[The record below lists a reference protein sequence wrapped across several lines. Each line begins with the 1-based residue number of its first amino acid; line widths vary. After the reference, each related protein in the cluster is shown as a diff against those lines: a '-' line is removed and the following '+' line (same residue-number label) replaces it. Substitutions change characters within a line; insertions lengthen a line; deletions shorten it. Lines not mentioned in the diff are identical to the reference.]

1 MPTQLVNKKKIEE
14 ASYPAVYFPKEN
26 RAVALGDKDLPS
38 VSFAENGDAPYAI
51 GTTRLPY
58 SLYTEPEI
66 QMFDPSDSYLI
77 ELKTGKRT
85 LLRKKGYGGMYLS
98 PSAKYAAYYNPAG
111 LFVVFDRHEDAE
123 TYAPDGRYPLSAL

>member
-85 LLRKKGYGGMYLS
+85 LLRKKRLS
-98 PSAKYAAYYNPAG
+98 IRCIFPRRPNMRLITTCRTLRGIRST
-111 LFVVFDRHEDAE
+111 R
-123 TYAPDGRYPLSAL
+123 RR